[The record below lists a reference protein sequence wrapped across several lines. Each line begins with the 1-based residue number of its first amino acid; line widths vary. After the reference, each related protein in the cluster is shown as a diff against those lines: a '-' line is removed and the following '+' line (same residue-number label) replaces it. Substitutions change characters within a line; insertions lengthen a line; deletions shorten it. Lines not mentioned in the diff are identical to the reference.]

1 MPDYKNT
8 PEGLVK
14 LRKQLISKLTPLLL
28 IAVIGGVAIS
38 YFNNDKKDGPLA
50 WLVMLV
56 LMLIFLVYSLA
67 KGIKMQKGLYE
78 SYVLTIDE
86 DRLSRRQTN
95 SPELTILFSKIST
108 ISEDKTG
115 NLIVTDVDQNKIVI
129 SSYVQGYERIEVLL
143 QSIKPI
149 SPAISKNF
157 LQKYPLLSPV
167 ITIGLMAAVYLS
179 NNKIVVGLCGTVLIG
194 GMIWAFYKIRTSV
207 QVDSRIKRSA
217 FWMLVV
223 IASIAAIIYYK
234 VFRI

>member
-50 WLVMLV
+50 WLIMLV

-95 SPELTILFSKIST
+95 LSELTILFSEIST
-108 ISEDKTG
+108 ISEDKTD

-129 SSYVQGYERIEVLL
+129 SSYIQGYERIKALL

-179 NNKIVVGLCGTVLIG
+179 NNKIVVGLCGVILIG
-194 GMIWAFYKIRTSV
+194 LMTWAFYKIRISE
-207 QVDSRIKRSA
+207 QLDSRIKRSSL
-217 FWMLVV
+217 WLLLV
-223 IASIAAIIYYK
+223 IPSISAIVYYK
-234 VFRI
+234 IWGI